1 MTAIMPITRFIPVQS
16 RAMVLARRVEAVAQI
31 TPDPDQEANW
41 PKFGRK
47 ISEAPTDVVQPRL
60 PSTGLMAQVLGDQS
74 LDACLD
80 AAQAARAYRRS
91 QGLLAARLSRLDVR
105 GI

>member
-1 MTAIMPITRFIPVQS
+1 MTDAKPRHYLDYNATTPV
-16 RAMVLARRVEAVAQI
+16 RPEVVEAVAQAS
-31 TPDPDQEANW
+31 PDPDQEANW